1 MIQAELIAD
10 TQWNGKRISTFRLTY
25 PLFIHAQ
32 VLRHR
37 AFSSSVSS
45 ARAIQPEKYRRLVE
59 DNPVFPLQF
68 GGGKKGMVAG
78 PPVDYG
84 AAAMVW
90 ATALDRSLDAH
101 KVMAAMGVHQE
112 VTNRLLAPFAHVV
125 HLVTATEWDN
135 WYDLR
140 LADDAQPEVQELA
153 RQMQELH
160 KQTPVQDTAHRPF
173 LTPEE
178 FCLPEASYV
187 SAARCAQVSYLP
199 ETKKGWDESVVFA
212 KKLARDKHWS
222 PFEHVAI
229 SGYERICYRNFVGW
243 KQIREAVGG

>member
-45 ARAIQPEKYRRLVE
+45 ARAIQPEKYRRMVE

-78 PPVDYG
+78 PPVEYG
-84 AAAMVW
+84 AAALVW
-90 ATALDRSLDAH
+90 ANALDRALEAH
-101 KVMAAMGVHQE
+101 RTMEAMGVHQE

-160 KQTPVQDTAHRPF
+160 KQEPDECAIHLPF
-173 LTPEE
+173 LAGNER
-178 FCLPEASYV
+178 FRLDAGFV
-187 SAARCAQVSYLP
+187 GVARCAEVSYLP
-199 ETKKGWDESVVFA
+199 ATQKNWDASVTFA
-212 KKLARDKHWS
+212 HKLKADKHWS
-222 PFEHVAI
+222 PFEHVARACD
-229 SGYERICYRNFVGW
+229 GVHRNFVGW
-243 KQIREAVGG
+243 KQFREEVGG